1 MVASVAALIG
11 SGPLSTNGEYS
22 TLLHPTDFAADGAL
36 AFAHAV
42 RLAGR
47 AQQMLSLLN
56 FASADGGPR
65 PNGLRQV
72 AGLLERWGEAP
83 PETNPEDLE
92 MLTGLRVVSAVI
104 PGGDARSGIIDYM
117 ANHRCDLAVIA
128 MRDHHGLSRWM
139 ERSVAARVLRRAMT
153 MVLILRAGARGFVD
167 PATGAFN
174 LSNVLVPVGGKHD
187 PTPALARLAAW
198 LEALGAS
205 AEVRLLHVGPTPPV
219 IAPTPGVPAYTMIT
233 REGAVAPAILEHAR
247 RWPASLI
254 VAPTSPTSGLI
265 SALRSSVTSAL
276 LDDARF
282 PVLSI
287 PTT

>member
-1 MVASVAALIG
+1 MVAAVAVPIG
-11 SGPLSTNGEYS
+11 RDPLSTNGEYS

-42 RLAGR
+42 RLASR
-47 AQQMLSLLN
+47 ARQTLSLLN
-56 FASADGGPR
+56 FAPGDGGPR

-72 AGLLERWGEAP
+72 ADLLERWGEAP
-83 PETNPEDLE
+83 AQTNPEDLE

-128 MRDHHGLSRWM
+128 MRDHRGLSRWM
-139 ERSVAARVLRRAMT
+139 ERSVAPRVLRRAMT
-153 MVLILRAGARGFVD
+153 MVLVLPASARGFVD
-167 PATGAFN
+167 PATGAFA
-174 LSNVLVPVGGKHD
+174 LRNVLVPVGAKHD

-198 LEALGAS
+198 LDALGAC
-205 AEVRLLHVGPTPPV
+205 ADVRLVHVGPTPPV
-219 IAPTPGVPAYTMIT
+219 IAPTPGVPPYTMTT
-233 REGAVAPAILEHAR
+233 RAGAVAPAILELAN
-247 RWPASLI
+247 RWRASLI
-254 VAPTSPTSGLI
+254 AMPTSPSSGLI